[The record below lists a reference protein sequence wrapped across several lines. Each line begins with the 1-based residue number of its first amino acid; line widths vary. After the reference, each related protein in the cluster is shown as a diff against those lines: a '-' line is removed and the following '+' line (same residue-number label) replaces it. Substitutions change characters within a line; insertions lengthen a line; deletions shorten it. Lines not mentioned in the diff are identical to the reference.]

1 MNIINKPKLRILIVM
16 AAIILSGASLPAQE
30 SQVAPNF
37 KLQDI
42 YGNTVVLSNYKD
54 KQTVLLLFWT
64 TWCPFCRKQLKLVN
78 EKYAELASDGTE
90 VLAINIGE
98 PVDRVADFVKSY
110 NLTFRVLLDEH
121 TNVAEAYELLGIP
134 TYIIIDKKGYIR
146 YKDYTFPAEK
156 YKELIL
162 KK

>member
-1 MNIINKPKLRILIVM
+1 MLAVILFP
-16 AAIILSGASLPAQE
+16 AFLAAQE
-30 SQVAPNF
+30 SELAPEF
-37 KLQDI
+37 KLKDI
-42 YGNTVVLSNYKD
+42 YGNTVSLNNYKD
-54 KQTVLLLFWT
+54 KQAVLLLFWT
-64 TWCPFCRKQLKLVN
+64 SWCPYCRKELKLVN
-78 EKYAELASDGTE
+78 EKYTELVADGTE

-98 PVDRVADFVKSY
+98 PVDKVTNFVKSY
-110 NLTFRVLLDEH
+110 NLTFRVLLDED